1 MPETLP
7 TPITM
12 KAVYPRKADSAEP
25 AIEVARS
32 FTHRQALARSWLP
45 SHVPEGGTG
54 RAGPAAAGRSN
65 MIAPLHT
72 QELPADQGLNVLALC
87 GTRSGAELRWRG
99 YRTCGCRYAPSLQK
113 LTRERLEI
121 GAR

>member
-1 MPETLP
+1 
-7 TPITM
+7 
-12 KAVYPRKADSAEP
+12 
-25 AIEVARS
+25 
-32 FTHRQALARSWLP
+32 
-45 SHVPEGGTG
+45 
-54 RAGPAAAGRSN
+54 

-121 GAR
+121 GARSGDVVALSACVGRGMGHDTSRKDLLHLRLKVGALIGRAGRAYLNEDSRRADCQEATEGLERLR